1 MKTRK
6 PTMKLIHMVPEVVR
20 LRSEGCTLEEI
31 GKRFNLS
38 RQRINQIEQAA
49 QKHEEILRVW
59 GFPFSTRTFNIL
71 ESLAIKSRQEAL
83 DLYNLGHLQPRSV
96 RGFGWVSYR
105 EICEWLGV
113 PTVRQPLTKT
123 VCPHCGKHF

>member
-6 PTMKLIHMVPEVVR
+6 PTMKLIHMVPQVVQ
-20 LRSEGCTLEEI
+20 LRSEGCTLEDI
-31 GKRFNLS
+31 GKRFGLS

-49 QKHEEILRVW
+49 QKHEEILKLW
-59 GFPFSTRTFNIL
+59 GFPFSTRTHNLL
-71 ESLAIKSRQEAL
+71 ERLAIKSRQQAL
-83 DLYNLGHLQPRSV
+83 DLYASGHLQPRSV

-113 PTVRQPLTKT
+113 STVRQPVTKV
-123 VCPHCGKHF
+123 VCPHCNKPI